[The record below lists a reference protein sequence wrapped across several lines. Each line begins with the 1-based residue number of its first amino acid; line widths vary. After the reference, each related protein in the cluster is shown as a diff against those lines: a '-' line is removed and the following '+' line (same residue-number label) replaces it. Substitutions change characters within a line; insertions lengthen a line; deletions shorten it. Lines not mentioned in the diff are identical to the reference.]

1 MSEYCKYCGEK
12 YSDAKSLLSNSCSH
26 HPSGFR
32 KGRHALF
39 EGDKDGPFRCKFCGS
54 SYPSLRTLVTNR
66 CTKNPERG
74 GNHRP
79 AR

>member
-12 YSDAKSLLSNSCSH
+12 YSDAKSLLLNSCSH

-39 EGDKDGPFRCKFCGS
+39 EGDKNGIAD
-54 SYPSLRTLVTNR
+54 
-66 CTKNPERG
+66 
-74 GNHRP
+74 
-79 AR
+79 